1 MAVAPVQTIL
11 NVLVV
16 DSLLVKGKQGGQI
29 AEGELSGEPDR
40 TLVDLL
46 VVIEQRMERPRGL
59 ELAGQL
65 ELGDRTE
72 EAVTPFTDTITE
84 EKSFAVT
91 AAPHRDVVTARIALA
106 ETFIGELFEESGQ
119 NLAQAFGRTVL
130 NGGLQPFLEGR
141 PGRVIELGV
150 GAQHLGTELFRRR
163 LHLLGLEDRAAPGPD
178 GTGMPP
184 RPILGC
190 FDELFLQGCGSPR
203 NGFEGRLFGAMPTLL
218 AQRLDEFIQAF
229 FFRGLSKEP
238 FQRASVVFL
247 LVGFVEKFHFL

>member
-1 MAVAPVQTIL
+1 M
-11 NVLVV
+11 
-16 DSLLVKGKQGGQI
+16 
-29 AEGELSGEPDR
+29 
-40 TLVDLL
+40 
-46 VVIEQRMERPRGL
+46 
-59 ELAGQL
+59 
-65 ELGDRTE
+65 
-72 EAVTPFTDTITE
+72 
-84 EKSFAVT
+84 
-91 AAPHRDVVTARIALA
+91 
-106 ETFIGELFEESGQ
+106 
-119 NLAQAFGRTVL
+119 L
-130 NGGLQPFLEGR
+130 NGGLQPLLEGR
-141 PGRVIELGV
+141 PGRVVELGV

-184 RPILGC
+184 RPIPGC

-238 FQRASVVFL
+238 FQRASLVFL